1 MDHKFVALAGS
12 FTVCSKCSKDI
23 VAHSEFA
30 TCEVC
35 KKTPTTVT
43 IVNDYLM
50 CPQCKQNEI
59 DALVENRSIIRDVP
73 EPIQKLE
80 QEFKANGNGKDK
92 RDFSLVDLPTNG
104 TEFFNA
110 ETEAHVKLFEKIK
123 ADKEIKEED
132 KWMFYVDQLQK
143 RRNQLQAVLKEA
155 VDILTETRS
164 RLSSADRDINLVA
177 SKLRQDEK
185 AKLKIADISYKP
197 TAPPKKVTA
206 PTTEKNKVVI
216 GLAKTMYAPR
226 DKDNKIM
233 WETLT
238 DEQREAALVQA
249 RLLFAGNMTSIE
261 TAVKIVDKESK

>member
-1 MDHKFVALAGS
+1 MDHKFVAIAGS
-12 FTVCSKCSKDI
+12 FTICSKCNRDI
-23 VAHSEFA
+23 VLHSEYA

-35 KKTPTTVT
+35 KKCPCTVT
-43 IVNDYLM
+43 IVNDYAM
-50 CPQCKQNEI
+50 CESCKQNEI
-59 DALVENRSIIRDVP
+59 QAMVENRSIVHAIP
-73 EPIQKLE
+73 EPIKKLE
-80 QEFKANGNGKDK
+80 QEFSKNGNGRDK

-110 ETEAHVKLFEKIK
+110 ETIAHIKLFEKVK
-123 ADKEIKEED
+123 ADNDIKEED

-143 RRNQLQAVLKEA
+143 RRNHLQAVLKEA

-164 RLSSADRDINLVA
+164 RLTSAERDINLVA
-177 SKLRQDEK
+177 SKLRADEK
-185 AKLKIADISYKP
+185 AKLKIQDITYKP
-197 TAPPKKVTA
+197 TQAPKKVTA

-238 DEQREAALVQA
+238 DEQREEALVKA

>member
-1 MDHKFVALAGS
+1 MNHKFVAIAGS
-12 FTVCSKCSKDI
+12 FTICSKCSRDI
-23 VAHSEFA
+23 VAHSDFA

-35 KKTPTTVT
+35 KKSPTKVDLFE
-43 IVNDYLM
+43 DYLM
-50 CPQCKQNEI
+50 CAGCIASENEAKI
-59 DALVENRSIIRDVP
+59 ENRSIPKELP
-73 EPIQKLE
+73 EPIARVE
-80 QEFKANGNGKDK
+80 NEFKANGNGKDK

-123 ADKEIKEED
+123 NDNDIKPED

-143 RRNQLQAVLKEA
+143 RRSHLQAVLKEA

-197 TAPPKKVTA
+197 PTPPKKVTA

-249 RLLFAGNMTSIE
+249 RLLFAGNMTSIN
-261 TAVKIVDKESK
+261 TAVKLVNEDK